1 MIHSRFIVELVE
13 TWNLVS
19 ADCFFSNCV
28 YVVWDED
35 FVEEGRFSEESLVL
49 VRRGRDEGFLSE
61 GI

>member
-1 MIHSRFIVELVE
+1 MELVE

-35 FVEEGRFSEESLVL
+35 FVEEGRFSEEIL
-49 VRRGRDEGFLSE
+49 VRWGRDEGFLSE